1 MSNIL
6 DETPAPEQQLP
17 SRVIQVKLFYFIICV
32 LLSIL
37 NPIYAAILLDKLD
50 PFLLPL
56 LIVAQLVI
64 GNATIL
70 IVAVIWV
77 LLIRLLAG
85 FLRLLSLKK
94 LARYYT
100 QHADQLSI
108 GQFFLIVHLLLS
120 IILILYSF

>member
-70 IVAVIWV
+70 IAAVIWV

-94 LARYYT
+94 LARYCT